1 MTRLAVIGLFLLGA
15 CGQPAEQPAQA
26 DAGSPAATAPA
37 AASGALADLPDY
49 PGSRRVEVPNFGVA
63 GKDSRSG
70 RSIAME
76 TDAAPE
82 AVAKFY
88 RDWFAANGVPVLHDT
103 MAAQGGLM
111 SAARDGEKG
120 VMLTVSRIQGTTRIG
135 VVRGPA
141 G

>member
-1 MTRLAVIGLFLLGA
+1 MTRLAAMGLLLLGA
-15 CGQPAEQPAQA
+15 CGQPTDQPTQA
-26 DAGSPAATAPA
+26 DAASPAEPAPGPAT
-37 AASGALADLPDY
+37 GALADLPDY

-76 TDAAPE
+76 TDAAPD

-88 RDWFAANGVPVLHDT
+88 RDWFAANGVPVRHDT

-120 VMLTVSRIQGTTRIG
+120 VMLTVSRIQGITRIG